1 MTSEEAREVYLVGAS
16 SWYWTGEEAAS
27 AQFGFGC
34 SKEDAEIKLSKSEP
48 TAEQESAVEVPA
60 PAAPAAPAA
69 AAAAERQVT
78 QSHH

>member
-27 AQFGFGC
+27 APFGFGC
-34 SKEDAEIKLSKSEP
+34 SKEDAERKLSKPEP
-48 TAEQESAVEVPA
+48 TAEQEAAVEAPAPA
-60 PAAPAAPAA
+60 PAA
-69 AAAAERQVT
+69 EQQVT